1 MTIDPAHAIGDIDHQ
16 GTTYYFC
23 SQNCMR
29 TFAAH
34 PESYVDGSDIPA
46 ATPAVS
52 APSAAA
58 AYTCPMHPEVRQA
71 TPGDCPRCGMAL
83 EPAIPL
89 TAAKTE
95 WTCPMHP
102 EIVRDAPGSC
112 PICGMALEPRTVS
125 AGDTDNPELRDMT
138 RRFWVATAFT
148 TPLALLVMADML
160 PGRPLSALLTMSARP
175 LIELAL
181 AAPVC
186 LWAAWPFYVRAVQS
200 VVNRSLNMFTL
211 IGLGV
216 SVAFVYSMVAALFP
230 DVFPPSFREQARWRR
245 TSRPPASSP
254 R

>member
-1 MTIDPAHAIGDIDHQ
+1 
-16 GTTYYFC
+16 
-23 SQNCMR
+23 
-29 TFAAH
+29 
-34 PESYVDGSDIPA
+34 
-46 ATPAVS
+46 
-52 APSAAA
+52 
-58 AYTCPMHPEVRQA
+58 
-71 TPGDCPRCGMAL
+71 
-83 EPAIPL
+83 
-89 TAAKTE
+89 
-95 WTCPMHP
+95 MHP

>member
-1 MTIDPAHAIGDIDHQ
+1 
-16 GTTYYFC
+16 
-23 SQNCMR
+23 
-29 TFAAH
+29 
-34 PESYVDGSDIPA
+34 
-46 ATPAVS
+46 
-52 APSAAA
+52 
-58 AYTCPMHPEVRQA
+58 
-71 TPGDCPRCGMAL
+71 
-83 EPAIPL
+83 
-89 TAAKTE
+89 
-95 WTCPMHP
+95 
-102 EIVRDAPGSC
+102 
-112 PICGMALEPRTVS
+112 
-125 AGDTDNPELRDMT
+125 
-138 RRFWVATAFT
+138 
-148 TPLALLVMADML
+148 MADML